1 MGLLKKKG
9 CFFKGIESWCFSNGF
24 NCYFDFFL
32 VFLWQAGN
40 LCRADP
46 DPLLSELCV
55 LPCSVPAFCKDFFRA
70 GLFRVIDIHSWLG
83 FSSVQLGNCCSK
95 T

>member
-1 MGLLKKKG
+1 MALIVIL
-9 CFFKGIESWCFSNGF
+9 I
-24 NCYFDFFL
+24 FFL
-32 VFLWQAGN
+32 FSCGKQAICVEQI
-40 LCRADP
+40 LTLP
-46 DPLLSELCV
+46 SELCV